1 MHVSAKVPYKLL
13 GNGEICLLILQ
24 FSGTWQHIEW

>member
-13 GNGEICLLILQ
+13 GNGEICLLILH
-24 FSGTWQHIEW
+24 STGTWHHIEW